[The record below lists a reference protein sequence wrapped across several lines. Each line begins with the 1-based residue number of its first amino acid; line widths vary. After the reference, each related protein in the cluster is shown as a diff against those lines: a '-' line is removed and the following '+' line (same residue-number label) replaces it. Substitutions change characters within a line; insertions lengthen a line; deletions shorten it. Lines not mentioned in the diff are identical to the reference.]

1 MILILL
7 FFGITVFYLVYVPIY
22 LRRSNNIKPTKNNF
36 DIFVDNDHGY
46 PWSLD
51 KKRIK
56 SYKQALQ
63 NKRNIEKSKQSKI

>member
-1 MILILL
+1 MVMVLL
-7 FFGITVFYLVYVPIY
+7 FCGITVLYTVLVPFYL
-22 LRRSNNIKPTKNNF
+22 RHSKNIKPTKNNF

>member
-1 MILILL
+1 MVLVLL
-7 FFGITVFYLVYVPIY
+7 FCGITVFYTVLVPIY
-22 LRRSNNIKPTKNNF
+22 LRNSKNIKPTKNDFNV
-36 DIFVDNDHGY
+36 FVDNDHGY

>member
-1 MILILL
+1 MVLVLL
-7 FFGITVFYLVYVPIY
+7 FCGITVLYTVLVPFYL
-22 LRRSNNIKPTKNNF
+22 RHSKKIKPTKNNF

-46 PWSLD
+46 PWSLN

>member
-1 MILILL
+1 MVLVLL
-7 FFGITVFYLVYVPIY
+7 FCGITVLYTVLVPFYL
-22 LRRSNNIKPTKNNF
+22 RHSNNIKPTKNNF

-63 NKRNIEKSKQSKI
+63 NKRNIEKSKQGKI

>member
-1 MILILL
+1 MVLVLL
-7 FFGITVFYLVYVPIY
+7 FCGITVLYTVLVPFYL
-22 LRRSNNIKPTKNNF
+22 RHSNNIKPTKNNF

>member
-1 MILILL
+1 MVLILL
-7 FFGITVFYLVYVPIY
+7 FCGITVLYTVLVPFYL
-22 LRRSNNIKPTKNNF
+22 RHSNNIKPTKNNF

-46 PWSLD
+46 PWSLN